1 MALDRGPV
9 APLPRRGFLF
19 AHGRAS
25 HTGMDQS
32 LERIIRRTLDE
43 ARAKGRDFLSQT
55 EVAVRAVRQ
64 VRPDMTASEVLAI
77 VRRFQQS

>member
-1 MALDRGPV
+1 
-9 APLPRRGFLF
+9 
-19 AHGRAS
+19 
-25 HTGMDQS
+25 MDQS

-64 VRPDMTASEVLAI
+64 VRPDMTASEVLAM